1 MDETAQ
7 VLSDA
12 VALLRRAGIR
22 LPSGSLDAWDLTLP
36 DGRELPTRMRA
47 SRRPPTPTIL
57 TRLLAQPDPARRL
70 LVVTPR
76 ATAHLRTLA
85 TNGEVDVIA
94 VNQDLLVFAGERY
107 DVTDAASAAAAP
119 VRAARGRKPWVR
131 WALARALL
139 LSDTAQTQHRLAE
152 LLGVSQQAVSHA
164 LKQLQAVRRTEHGW
178 LADSPEALLAEYLA
192 VYPGPG
198 GAVTY
203 WYGLD
208 PVIAQATTAVE
219 FCTRQ
224 GMPVLVSGDPAADV
238 YAPWRLPTRAM
249 LYTDRFVDLTDAG
262 FSPATEAEHSL
273 AVQVPADPTLWRT
286 AAISEP
292 ALLADPPITAGD
304 VLRTGGPDAAEA
316 ADHVLATIRQRA
328 VL

>member
-22 LPSGSLDAWDLTLP
+22 LSSGSLDAWDLVLP
-36 DGRELPTRMRA
+36 DGRELQTRVWV
-47 SRRPPTPTIL
+47 SRRPPTPTVL
-57 TRLLAQPDPARRL
+57 VRLLAQPDPVRRAL
-70 LVVTPR
+70 MVTPR

-85 TNGEVDVIA
+85 TNGEIDVIA
-94 VNQDLLVFAGERY
+94 VDEDLLVLAGVRH

-119 VRAARGRKPWVR
+119 TRAARGRKPWVR

-152 LLGVSQQAVSHA
+152 LLGVSQQAVSLA

-192 VYPGPG
+192 TYPGPG

-208 PVIAQATTAVE
+208 PVIAQATAAVE
-219 FCTRQ
+219 FCTQQ
-224 GMPVLVSGDPAADV
+224 GISVLVSGDAAADV

-262 FSPATEAEHSL
+262 FSPATEAEHTL

-286 AAISEP
+286 AKINEP
-292 ALLADPPITAGD
+292 ALLADHLITAAD
-304 VLRTGGPDAAEA
+304 VLRTGGADAAEA

>member
-1 MDETAQ
+1 
-7 VLSDA
+7 V
-12 VALLRRAGIR
+12 
-22 LPSGSLDAWDLTLP
+22 
-36 DGRELPTRMRA
+36 
-47 SRRPPTPTIL
+47 
-57 TRLLAQPDPARRL
+57 

-76 ATAHLRTLA
+76 ATAHLRTFA

-94 VNQDLLVFAGERY
+94 VDEDLLVFAGVRY
-107 DVTDAASAAAAP
+107 GVTETAIPTSPAAP
-119 VRAARGRKPWVR
+119 AARGRKPWVR

-152 LLGVSQQAVSHA
+152 LLGVSQQAVSLA

-178 LADSPEALLAEYLA
+178 LAESPEALLAEYLA
-192 VYPGPG
+192 GYPGPG

-208 PVIAQATTAVE
+208 PVIAQATAAVD

-224 GMPVLVSGDPAADV
+224 DVAVLVSGDAAADV
-238 YAPWRLPTRAM
+238 YAPWRLPARAV
-249 LYTDRFVDLTDAG
+249 LYTDRFVDLTAAG
-262 FSPATEAEHSL
+262 FSPATEAEHIL

-286 AAISEP
+286 AKISEP
-292 ALLADPPITAGD
+292 ALLADPLITAGD
-304 VLRTGGPDAAEA
+304 VLRTGGPDATEA
-316 ADHVLATIRQRA
+316 ADHVLAVVRQKA

>member
-36 DGRELPTRMRA
+36 DGRQLPTRVRA

-57 TRLLAQPDPARRL
+57 TRLLAQPDPVRRL

-107 DVTDAASAAAAP
+107 DVTEAASPTATPTPGAW
-119 VRAARGRKPWVR
+119 GRKPWVR

-152 LLGVSQQAVSHA
+152 LLSVSQQAVSLA

-178 LADSPEALLAEYLA
+178 FADSPEALLAEYLA
-192 VYPGPG
+192 GYPGPG
-198 GAVTY
+198 GVVTY

-208 PVIAQATTAVE
+208 PVIAQATAAVE
-219 FCTRQ
+219 FCAQ
-224 GMPVLVSGDPAADV
+224 KGISVLVSGDPAADV

-249 LYTDRFVDLTDAG
+249 LYTDRFVDLSAAG
-262 FSPATEAEHSL
+262 FSAATEAEHTL

-286 AAISEP
+286 AEISEP
-292 ALLADPPITAGD
+292 ALLADPLITAAD
-304 VLRTGGPDAAEA
+304 VLRAGGPDAAEA
-316 ADHVLATIRQRA
+316 AKHVLATIRHK
-328 VL
+328 VTL